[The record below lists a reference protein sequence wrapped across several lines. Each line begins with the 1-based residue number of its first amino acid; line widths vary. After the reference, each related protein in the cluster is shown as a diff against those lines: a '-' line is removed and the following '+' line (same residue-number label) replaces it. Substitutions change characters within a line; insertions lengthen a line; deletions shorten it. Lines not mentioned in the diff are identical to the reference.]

1 MADPGRTR
9 DVEIVNALG
18 LHARAASRMVALA
31 RRFRAEIRVRCGDHH
46 VDGKSVVSLLTL
58 AGSRGKR
65 LSISA
70 RGEDADAALEALCTL
85 VEGGLGEG
93 PAAD

>member
-1 MADPGRTR
+1 MVDPANTR
-9 DVEIVNALG
+9 EVEIVNALG

-31 RRFRAEIRVRCGDHH
+31 RRFRAEIRVRCGDQH

-70 RGEDADAALEALCTL
+70 DGDDAEAALSALCKL

>member
-1 MADPGRTR
+1 MRE
-9 DVEIVNALG
+9 VEIVNALG
-18 LHARAASRMVALA
+18 LHARAASRLVALA
-31 RRFRAEIRVRCGDHH
+31 RRFRADIRVRCGEHH

-65 LSISA
+65 IVISA
-70 RGEDADAALEALCTL
+70 SGEDAEAALDALCTL

>member
-1 MADPGRTR
+1 MIDAGNTR
-9 DVEIVNALG
+9 EVEIVNALG

-31 RRFRAEIRVRCGDHH
+31 RRFRAEIQVRCGEHR

-70 RGEDADAALEALCTL
+70 RGEDAEAALEALCTL

>member
-1 MADPGRTR
+1 MPEVMHTR
-9 DVEIVNALG
+9 EVEIVNALG

-31 RRFRAEIRVRCGDHH
+31 RKFHADIRVRCGERH

-65 LSISA
+65 ISISA
-70 RGEDADAALEALCTL
+70 DGEDAKAALEALCTL
-85 VEGGLGEG
+85 VAGGLGEG
-93 PAAD
+93 PAGG